1 MYFIA
6 LILKFFCEPSFPP
19 PECMLEVRMGGMLVN
34 FSPAV
39 LGEVNLEHLGWIYE
53 LQDPDAKLSV
63 TCFSFLA

>member
-34 FSPAV
+34 FGPTV
-39 LGEVNLEHLGWIYE
+39 LGEVNLEHLSWIYE
-53 LQDPDAKLSV
+53 LQDPGVELAVRCL
-63 TCFSFLA
+63 SFLA